1 MVTLQELY
9 EMQDNLDEAMRDMTF
24 DWNEIMEIELTNME

>member
-1 MVTLQELY
+1 MVTLQELF
-9 EMQDNLDEAMRDMTF
+9 EMQDNLDEEISGMPF